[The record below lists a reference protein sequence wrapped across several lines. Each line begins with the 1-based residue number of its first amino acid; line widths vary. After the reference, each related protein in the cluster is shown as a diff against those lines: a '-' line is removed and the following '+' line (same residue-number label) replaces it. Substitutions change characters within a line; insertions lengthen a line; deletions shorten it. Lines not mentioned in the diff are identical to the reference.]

1 MAAARPAPPSGGTR
15 WRGATRPAQPW
26 DRCASIVGL
35 AGENGRPV
43 DETGAVAYPWGM
55 PTRVA
60 PVAIPDEF
68 TVFAASDLHGQLAA
82 TDRLLARAGL
92 TDGAEAWTAPP
103 GTALVITGDLV
114 DRGPNSVGLVRRMAS
129 LRDQAPARGGM
140 VVLLEGNH
148 EIQLLGALDGVPDIF
163 RAFMTF
169 GGAATLL
176 SAGMREAEWLGAS
189 AQALASRFLAAA
201 PDVRSLVWSFAPYAR
216 WRDVLL
222 VHGGPVPGQD
232 LAAFEGSAR
241 RLWIRQRFFQAEEA
255 FPAASAWSVYRRA
268 RMERVVFGHTPVA
281 APTLFHGVHAL
292 NLDTWRGQTV
302 SLAHL
307 AGERLDDAVLFSEPV
322 EPRAIA
328 DAPVTPE
335 QVLAIDAALAAIV
348 DDWWLRTKGP
358 LRRG

>member
-1 MAAARPAPPSGGTR
+1 M
-15 WRGATRPAQPW
+15 
-26 DRCASIVGL
+26 
-35 AGENGRPV
+35 
-43 DETGAVAYPWGM
+43 DETAAVAYPWAM
-55 PTRVA
+55 PVRVA
-60 PVAIPDEF
+60 PITIPDDF
-68 TVFAASDLHGQLAA
+68 DVFAASDLHGQLAA

-92 TDGAEAWTAPP
+92 TDGAGTWTAPA
-103 GTALVITGDLV
+103 GTALVVTGDLV
-114 DRGPNSVGLVRRMAS
+114 DRGPDSVGLVRRMAS
-129 LRDQAPARGGM
+129 LRVQAPGRGGM

-148 EIQLLGALDGVPDIF
+148 EIQFLGALDGVPDIF

-176 SAGMREAEWLGAS
+176 SAGMTEADWRGAS
-189 AQALASRFLAAA
+189 AGEIAGRFLAAA
-201 PDVRSLVWSFAPYAR
+201 PDVRDLAWSFAPYAR

-232 LAAFEGSAR
+232 LAAFEGSAQ
-241 RLWIRQRFFQAEEA
+241 RLWIRQRFFNAEDA
-255 FPAASAWSVYRRA
+255 FPSASAWSVYRHA

-307 AGERLDDAVLFSEPV
+307 AGDRLDDAVLFSEPV
-322 EPRAIA
+322 QPRAIA

-335 QVLAIDAALAAIV
+335 EVLVIDAALPPVV
-348 DDWWLRTKGP
+348 DDWWLRAKGP
-358 LRRG
+358 LRAG